1 MELRSKF
8 AEILER
14 AERGENS
21 SLECTINGEIYL
33 RNFRCRERLLLLGG
47 GHICQPLC
55 SFASALD
62 FSVTV
67 ADDRPSF
74 VTRERF
80 PDAGTLLC
88 DSFPAAIRQFGIT
101 EQDYVA
107 VITRGHRW
115 DADCLRT
122 ILSGTAPEYLGMIG
136 SRHRTAGLLNLLEQE
151 GFPSTALR
159 GIHAPIGLEIG
170 ALTVKE
176 IAISI
181 LAELIACR
189 RADTKRRSNNSVLVT
204 ENIDLNLLRFLA
216 DSNREKALLLVYE
229 TSGSTPVKSGA
240 MMAVDRSFQT
250 AGTIGGGCS
259 ENAVLKDAYHLIG
272 TGKQRGITID
282 MSNDVAEEEG
292 MVCGGQMKVLIK
304 DVGEA

>member
-1 MELRSKF
+1 M
-8 AEILER
+8 
-14 AERGENS
+14 
-21 SLECTINGEIYL
+21 
-33 RNFRCRERLLLLGG
+33 
-47 GHICQPLC
+47 
-55 SFASALD
+55 
-62 FSVTV
+62 
-67 ADDRPSF
+67 
-74 VTRERF
+74 
-80 PDAGTLLC
+80 
-88 DSFPAAIRQFGIT
+88 
-101 EQDYVA
+101 
-107 VITRGHRW
+107 
-115 DADCLRT
+115 
-122 ILSGTAPEYLGMIG
+122 
-136 SRHRTAGLLNLLEQE
+136 NLLEQE

-159 GIHAPIGLEIG
+159 GIHTPIGLEIG

-204 ENIDLNLLRFLA
+204 ENIDLNPLRFLA
-216 DSNREKALLLVYE
+216 DSYREKALLLVYE

-250 AGTIGGGCS
+250 ADTIGGGCS

-272 TGKQRGITID
+272 TGKQRSITID

>member
-1 MELRSKF
+1 MGLRPKF

-88 DSFPAAIRQFGIT
+88 DSFPAQSANLVLQS
-101 EQDYVA
+101 
-107 VITRGHRW
+107 
-115 DADCLRT
+115 RT
-122 ILSGTAPEYLGMIG
+122 MWPSLPEDTVGM
-136 SRHRTAGLLNLLEQE
+136 
-151 GFPSTALR
+151 P
-159 GIHAPIGLEIG
+159 
-170 ALTVKE
+170 TV
-176 IAISI
+176 
-181 LAELIACR
+181 CG
-189 RADTKRRSNNSVLVT
+189 RSSP
-204 ENIDLNLLRFLA
+204 
-216 DSNREKALLLVYE
+216 ALLQ
-229 TSGSTPVKSGA
+229 SIWG
-240 MMAVDRSFQT
+240 
-250 AGTIGGGCS
+250 
-259 ENAVLKDAYHLIG
+259 
-272 TGKQRGITID
+272 
-282 MSNDVAEEEG
+282 
-292 MVCGGQMKVLIK
+292 
-304 DVGEA
+304 